1 MHEQFKDKKLD
12 DLNQNLA
19 GINNSLRNMWLAFG
33 KGVLYGL
40 GTILGA
46 GIAIILIG
54 FFLNVIGVIPALK
67 TSADQWRSAFQQA
80 TDAKTFVPAADSTT
94 PAQPAQ

>member
-19 GINNSLRNMWLAFG
+19 GINTKMGSYWLAIGRGILSGFG
-33 KGVLYGL
+33 YV
-40 GTILGA
+40 LGA

-54 FFLNVIGVIPALK
+54 WFLNVIGVIPALNNTAEEWREAFRS
-67 TSADQWRSAFQQA
+67 TSEA
-80 TDAKTFVPAADSTT
+80 TQTILPTDTTT
-94 PAQPAQ
+94 PAE